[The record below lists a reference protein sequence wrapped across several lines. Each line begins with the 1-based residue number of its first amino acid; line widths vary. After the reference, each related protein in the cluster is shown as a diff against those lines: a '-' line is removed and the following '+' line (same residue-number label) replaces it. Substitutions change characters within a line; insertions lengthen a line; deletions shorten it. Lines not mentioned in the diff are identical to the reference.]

1 MRAPE
6 KGLVTGVR
14 LDKGNFAATGAPQL
28 TFIATDNFWIQ
39 AEFTENNLGHIK
51 PGDTVEMVLDVFPG
65 RVFTGTIRE
74 MGYGVAVDTAPL
86 GALPKIENKRDWLR
100 DAQRFPVLIDVEL
113 PEEEARKVVK
123 VGSQVVAIVYT
134 GDHGISNKLAKLYIR
149 AISILTYA
157 Y

>member
-1 MRAPE
+1 
-6 KGLVTGVR
+6 
-14 LDKGNFAATGAPQL
+14 LDKGNFAAAGASQL
-28 TFIATDNFWIQ
+28 TFIAIDNFWIQ

-65 RVFTGTIRE
+65 RIFKGTVRE

-113 PEEEARKVVK
+113 PLPQEETERIVK
-123 VGSQVVAIVYT
+123 VGSQVEVIVYT
-134 GDHGISNKLAKLYIR
+134 GDHWISNTLAKIYIR